1 MSLETITFHKRTFFP
16 SSSNTFIPNLYNHNQ
31 IYFAA
36 GSKLI
41 LYDFN
46 ESKKIFRINSRGAKI
61 IFLKQ
66 SIADSDNIFILDIDN
81 IIYLYKI
88 SIKEILCSY
97 QLPKDKKYHQF
108 EIINNKF
115 IYFISEEGL
124 FLTKL
129 KIGINEEGK
138 DTLEKMKEYQI
149 KIPLNNTNSKSVPN
163 TKKISSNFII
173 INDLLIFGL
182 NKLLLFYNLIT
193 EEMEQIPFQKK
204 ILKIIKITDDSIA
217 LGDSSGKIHFIQDI
231 MDKNY
236 ILYTKHWHSHAISD
250 LALDPNNDYLY
261 SCGEEGVVVIWNI
274 HTWEKSFLPRLGE
287 PILGIV
293 VSQDSQNLICY
304 LKNNSIIF
312 INLTKMRIID
322 AINSVS
328 NDCLINKFCLFNKRQ
343 NYISFT
349 NSKKGIINLYN
360 ISQNSFDFYLN
371 VFNKNFNSKTEREKD
386 NNLRILKLISFSS
399 PKNEKNMSYMA
410 TIEELPY
417 NLDKKLFLSYLKI
430 WKFEKNDIDLIQI
443 CENPHNNEIISN
455 IEGLNFNNYGFL
467 TSGQKTFKV
476 WKLKDKNSDQFICN
490 FEGKYQNR
498 DLLSVNYDNNLVD
511 EYLFALF
518 ENKLVIYCK
527 NKIKDIYSLET
538 YNNIDLNKAINSLNY
553 FKYNKVYYVNSQ
565 YICLYGMKYF
575 ALFDIVENEIIFEEN
590 ICKNNEN
597 NLFILKIIYQ
607 KNEDILNIFVGIE
620 DKKDLFYII
629 KYNITEEKMKLEKC
643 LIVEKKNYEFVDWFK
658 KYLVVINN
666 KKEFYLANE
675 FEYEKEKNSKSK
687 ITKEEMD
694 DKDIEL

>member
-16 SSSNTFIPNLYNHNQ
+16 SSSNAFIPNLYNHNQ

-386 NNLRILKLISFSS
+386 NNLRILKLLSFSS

-538 YNNIDLNKAINSLNY
+538 YNNIDLNKVINSLNY

-575 ALFDIVENEIIFEEN
+575 SLFDIVENEIIFEEN

>member
-16 SSSNTFIPNLYNHNQ
+16 SSSNAFIPNLYNHNQ

-328 NDCLINKFCLFNKRQ
+328 NDCFISKFCLFNKRQ

-538 YNNIDLNKAINSLNY
+538 YNNIDLNKVINSLNY

-575 ALFDIVENEIIFEEN
+575 SLFDIVENEIIFEEN